1 MATRRRVLAK
11 KLRLNADAWR
21 FEEGHALVNSDDKRE
36 REARGERWFWYS
48 LACVV
53 ESYQG
58 DFGELERALGMHMI
72 GPLVG
77 WRVLALI
84 HNRKTLRKYE
94 SILGLTSVRD
104 AYPEEGPYAYKSQG
118 LAIAKKLGEFWKAV
132 DGAIVPVDK
141 RRQMS

>member
-72 GPLVG
+72 GPHVTDMIAAGVAALRLEATSDFMAATIHAHPTLSEAMLEAYEDAVG
-77 WRVLALI
+77 HAI
-84 HNRKTLRKYE
+84 HK
-94 SILGLTSVRD
+94 
-104 AYPEEGPYAYKSQG
+104 
-118 LAIAKKLGEFWKAV
+118 
-132 DGAIVPVDK
+132 
-141 RRQMS
+141 M